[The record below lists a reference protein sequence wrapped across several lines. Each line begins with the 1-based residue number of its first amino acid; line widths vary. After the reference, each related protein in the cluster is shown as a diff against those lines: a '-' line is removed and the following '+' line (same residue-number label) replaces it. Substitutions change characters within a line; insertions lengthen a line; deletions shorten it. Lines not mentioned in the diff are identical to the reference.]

1 MENRTELMQTQTA
14 LKTQQQKSCADLA
27 LIVVEL
33 GKLAMLLG
41 EPINPDR
48 QQLLTEELSDLPV
61 EALLYAIDRWKK
73 GDRSHLSEYE
83 QQSTRVG
90 VFFPKPAELRDIAK
104 PFMRDLATQQLARET
119 REAREREA
127 RMRAEHPEQYEPSPD
142 VQAALDALNKKFE
155 MKRVV
160 PIAARREYV
169 ELPKEEVLRMTAE
182 DLEALAKAL
191 RTHQQRHT
199 LESA

>member
-1 MENRTELMQTQTA
+1 
-14 LKTQQQKSCADLA
+14 
-27 LIVVEL
+27 
-33 GKLAMLLG
+33 
-41 EPINPDR
+41 
-48 QQLLTEELSDLPV
+48 V